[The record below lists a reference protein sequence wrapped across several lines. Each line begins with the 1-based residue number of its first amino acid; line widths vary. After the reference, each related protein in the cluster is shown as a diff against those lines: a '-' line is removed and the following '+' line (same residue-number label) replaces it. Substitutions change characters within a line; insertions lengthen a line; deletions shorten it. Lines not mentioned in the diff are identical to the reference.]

1 MKQRGVLIGCGFFAN
16 NHLNGWKSLPGAELV
31 AVCDINPV
39 KAEQAAATYGI
50 PRFYT
55 DAAVMLEAEKPDFV
69 DIVTT
74 VPSHRPLVE
83 LACRAGAKVV
93 ICQKPFA
100 ETQEDGEAMVA
111 AAQAAGA
118 KLVIHENFRWQKSLI
133 ELKQRLDDGQIGT
146 PHFARFQFRTHY
158 DIYSKQPYLAQ
169 VGRFLIFD
177 VGLHLFDLVRHF
189 MGEVAHLTC
198 QTQSL
203 NPIVRGE
210 DSFTSLLRHTS
221 GAVSVVDAS
230 YYTWHSPELFPQTL
244 ARIEGDAG
252 TLELLEGYRLHLHTP
267 AGLEEFDVE
276 PVVPSW
282 GEKPWHGVQDSVV
295 RFQSHVLDILNG
307 HVEPQ
312 PSGADNLKTL
322 ALALAAYDFVEK
334 ETTVAL

>member
-16 NHLNGWKSLPGAELV
+16 NHLNGWKSLEGVELV
-31 AVCDINPV
+31 AVCDLDLE
-39 KAEQAAATYGI
+39 KAERASAQFGI
-50 PRFYT
+50 PRAYT
-55 DAAVMLEAEKPDFV
+55 DAAAMLEAEKPDFV

-83 LACRAGAKVV
+83 LACRTGAKLV

-111 AAQAAGA
+111 AAEASGA
-118 KLVIHENFRWQKSLI
+118 KLVIHENFRWQHGLV
-133 ELKQRLDDGQIGT
+133 ELKRRMDEGQIGK

-158 DIYSKQPYLAQ
+158 DIYSNQPYLAQ
-169 VGRFLIFD
+169 IERFLIFD

-203 NPIVRGE
+203 NPLVRGE

-230 YYTWHSPELFPQTL
+230 YYTWHSPELFPQTIVT
-244 ARIEGDAG
+244 IEGDAG
-252 TLELLEGYRLHLHTP
+252 TLELLEGYRLRLHTP
-267 AGLEEFDVE
+267 DGLEEFDVE
-276 PVVPSW
+276 PIVPSW

-307 HVEPQ
+307 TVEPQ

-322 ALALAAYDFVEK
+322 GLALAAYAAAEK
-334 ETTVAL
+334 TRT